1 MNRFND
7 FTEQEKRM
15 FAEAIWRRQRVFIAG
30 DKQFKEYGKLLDE
43 VLASLEDYI
52 PGRIV

>member
-1 MNRFND
+1 MNRFD
-7 FTEQEKRM
+7 QFTEQERRM
-15 FAEAIWRRQRVFIAG
+15 FAESIWRRQRVFIAG

-43 VLASLEDYI
+43 ILEGIDYI